1 MYCFSKNNISNDYT
15 NVFYFP
21 RIIVHANE
29 AILLNSNILQHFNL
43 SLIETDGRYSGKEI
57 IE

>member
-1 MYCFSKNNISNDYT
+1 MIHVLFLK
-15 NVFYFP
+15 
-21 RIIVHANE
+21 IIYLVIHKRTLLSIMVHANE

-43 SLIETDGRYSGKEI
+43 SLIETDRRYSRKEV